1 MLDCCSLDSTRP
13 FFWHRPDRQQF
24 SVVEQSKCG
33 LEQKIEFAKTERD
46 AQRLACRRV
55 QQQQRACHSE
65 MGSLETERQ
74 LLMSQVSEA
83 EQKKKTLEQRV
94 GREQGA
100 QAALQGRRA
109 ALHREIKRLEQQDAS
124 ALEASKQLNAEV
136 TKLEEAKKTLHRRLQ
151 AASSEMAAKRHN
163 LLSECQQLSPLSA
176 GSERVFSFTPSSR
189 DDALPT
195 GSMEA
200 SRGTLCEGAADANTE
215 SRSSVSDARKGDSQ
229 QERTEPLKDSEERG
243 AGGGGSRCGSGVSG
257 VSGGFLSDCGLPEEA
272 AEHLEHLE
280 LGQSLDLP
288 ELGLEAAP
296 PLGPEDLLGAGV
308 AGVMEAF

>member
-1 MLDCCSLDSTRP
+1 M
-13 FFWHRPDRQQF
+13 H
-24 SVVEQSKCG
+24 
-33 LEQKIEFAKTERD
+33 
-46 AQRLACRRV
+46 
-55 QQQQRACHSE
+55 
-65 MGSLETERQ
+65 
-74 LLMSQVSEA
+74 
-83 EQKKKTLEQRV
+83 
-94 GREQGA
+94 
-100 QAALQGRRA
+100 
-109 ALHREIKRLEQQDAS
+109 
-124 ALEASKQLNAEV
+124 
-136 TKLEEAKKTLHRRLQ
+136 
-151 AASSEMAAKRHN
+151 
-163 LLSECQQLSPLSA
+163 LLSCRSCVLSRCTSHS
-176 GSERVFSFTPSSR
+176 GCR

-200 SRGTLCEGAADANTE
+200 SRGTLCEGQLCELTVHTPCFWKLLSGAADANTE

-288 ELGLEAAP
+288 ELGLEARLRVFPIVSLVGTVGCGPSVLEAAP

-308 AGVMEAF
+308 AGAMEQAELVLQSSRHLARPLPQ